1 MPERSATPEPMK
13 VRGFL
18 FRSIML
24 AGAVL
29 ATAHAS
35 ASTASFGR
43 IMAVRGVDLQNQGAQ
58 TAGALVGG
66 TLAATSGSGRSR
78 SNRTLRGI
86 GGAAVGGAVGGAA
99 GSTRG
104 FEYTV
109 MIGGTSTVRIVTD
122 KAGLRVGDCVS
133 IERGNFNNIRLAA
146 DANCDARPTAA
157 AQSSAVDEA
166 DACDVATQQ
175 LLDATTD
182 AQFDLAERRM
192 RLLCGR

>member
-1 MPERSATPEPMK
+1 
-13 VRGFL
+13 
-18 FRSIML
+18 ML

-104 FEYTV
+104 FDSTRGFEYTV
-109 MIGGTSTVRIVTD
+109 MIGGTNTVRIVTD